1 MEKANKYNQLDKLSK
16 LLSFT
21 PKSRMRNTLKINY
34 GIMHNDDNATVNE
47 LTTYVKSED
56 CLLNIYD
63 FLHVLAYVCKYQV
76 NLDSIENED
85 IYNCLSKIIF
95 LPEDLLY
102 ITHVNMVYYDDKGDE
117 FFVDFL
123 ESYWRNM
130 SEEEALYEVIKLISK
145 Q

>member
-1 MEKANKYNQLDKLSK
+1 MEKASKYKQLDKLI
-16 LLSFT
+16 SFT
-21 PKSRMRNTLKINY
+21 PKSRIRNTLQINY
-34 GIMHNDDNATVNE
+34 GIMFNDDNATVNE

-56 CLLNIYD
+56 RLLNIYD

-95 LPEDLLY
+95 LPEDILY
-102 ITHVNMVYYDDKGDE
+102 ITHVNMIFYDNNGDE

-130 SEEEALYEVIKLISK
+130 SEEEALYEVIGLISK
-145 Q
+145 